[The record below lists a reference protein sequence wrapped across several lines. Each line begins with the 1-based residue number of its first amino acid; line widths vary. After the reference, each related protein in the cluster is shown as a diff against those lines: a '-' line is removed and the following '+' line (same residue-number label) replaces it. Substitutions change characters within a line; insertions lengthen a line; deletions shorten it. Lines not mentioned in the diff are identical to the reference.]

1 MARDLRKYKFTLATG
16 KTPSK
21 ENGKRPFSAE
31 KRSISPTKRLNF
43 GSPIANDDVRSPNIQ
58 RVTGMT
64 REVKDVMKELESGVH
79 DKLSML
85 KMVAVKCG
93 EADTSYKKIRQLLLK
108 GDVTQ
113 AEK

>member
-16 KTPSK
+16 KTPNK

-43 GSPIANDDVRSPNIQ
+43 GSPIANNDVRSPNIQ

-93 EADTSYKKIRQLLLK
+93 DADTSYKKIRQLLLK